1 MSACTQSAA
10 ARSTR
15 RRIALRRGRVRRGG
29 FTLLEVVLAMG
40 ILLLGL
46 SVVLGLL
53 SFGAALARTAALRT
67 TSAQAVEAVLA
78 DLEETLFPLDENG
91 DAAAPEAVVERKLPG
106 DAQIVY
112 SARPLL
118 LPVDAASVVE
128 EYHVVVELGWT
139 SAGIARTARFETVF
153 PRQVPF
159 GARQRALHRAED

>member
-1 MSACTQSAA
+1 MVSVQPAASARAA
-10 ARSTR
+10 ISTRLRHARSR
-15 RRIALRRGRVRRGG
+15 AG

-53 SFGAALARTAALRT
+53 SFGAALARTSAMRT

-91 DAAAPEAVVERKLPG
+91 EAGVPEAVIERKLPG
-106 DAQIVY
+106 NAQIYY
-112 SARPLL
+112 SARPVL
-118 LPVDAASVVE
+118 LPIDAASVVE
-128 EYHVVVELGWT
+128 EYHVAVELGWT
-139 SAGIARTARFETVF
+139 SSGIAKTARFESVF

-159 GARQRALHRAED
+159 GARQRAKHRAQD

>member
-1 MSACTQSAA
+1 MSVPCRISTSRRRRA
-10 ARSTR
+10 TR
-15 RRIALRRGRVRRGG
+15 RG

-53 SFGAALARTAALRT
+53 SFGAALARTSAMRT

-78 DLEETLFPLDENG
+78 DLEETLFELDKSGE
-91 DAAAPEAVVERKLPG
+91 AAAPVAIVDRALPG

-112 SARPLL
+112 SATPTL
-118 LPVDAASVVE
+118 LPLQPDAVVE
-128 EYHVVVELGWT
+128 EYHVRVELGWLA
-139 SAGIARTARFETVF
+139 SGVRKSARFETVF

-159 GARQRALHRAED
+159 GERQRARTNSER